1 MLCLSLLV
9 YFIVSGWTLRAYA
22 ALALATLSKLV
33 PALTIIFLSP
43 LFWGFALFAGLVGAG
58 FLPFYEALPELV
70 GTGETFTE
78 HWRFNSGFYRILDWV
93 FGEASI
99 VGYLVLLTVLGIPLR
114 SRLRNVHDSLERILW
129 LLGLAIVLGP
139 VVHAWYVTWLIPLA
153 CLTRSRTW
161 ISFSAVVY
169 LSFLV
174 MLDGVERPWARI
186 DPHPAFRMVKLATR
200 FSRGRG
206 RLDTQVHDSVE
217 GLSSDSPSAVLSSS
231 QLNALAVSLF
241 LSLNLAL
248 PRLPVEAALLD
259 DPIQSLD
266 DINLLGLVDLLRRTK
281 DKRQLI
287 VSTHDERF
295 GKLLARKL
303 RPTSGNQRTSVIEL
317 SGWTRPRSPTIR
329 S

>member
-1 MLCLSLLV
+1 MVVSFGLL
-9 YFIVSGWTLRAYA
+9 FRITL
-22 ALALATLSKLV
+22 L
-33 PALTIIFLSP
+33 P
-43 LFWGFALFAGLVGAG
+43 AGLRDDIDLIDGLKDDLTGRYVTYRT
-58 FLPFYEALPELV
+58 FLLYDQNV
-70 GTGETFTE
+70 
-78 HWRFNSGFYRILDWV
+78 WRCLWEGYVLSQGLNPYR
-93 FGEASI
+93 
-99 VGYLVLLTVLGIPLR
+99 
-114 SRLRNVHDSLERILW
+114 
-129 LLGLAIVLGP
+129 LAP
-139 VVHAWYVTWLIPLA
+139 AVVHAWYVTWLIPLA

-266 DINLLGLVDLLRRTK
+266 DSNLLGLVDLLRRTK

-317 SGWTRPRSPTIR
+317 SGWTRGGPEVRQYAVEPESTILKLVHAG
-329 S
+329 